1 MTQSDSNKVYAAL
14 RDLDLAAFECE
25 SKIKASQ
32 TAIEREQAAF
42 EAASAEVE
50 SVEAGIKVIR
60 IEERSIDLQIR
71 SIDDEI
77 RKLESASESSSSSQL
92 FGKAEKAIHKKKE
105 ERDQL
110 ETSGFELLER
120 LETSMAKLK
129 EFQAKAKTHEVSLA
143 AAQSV
148 IAVEVPSLRERLVK
162 IAGEIEALL
171 SGMAV
176 GVGQKYW
183 EAVEHPGRPVFAR
196 IKDEACSACGGDL
209 PASMI
214 SMAGKGEPSPCPTCK
229 KLLL

>member
-1 MTQSDSNKVYAAL
+1 MTQGDNSKVYATL
-14 RDLDLAAFECE
+14 RDLDLSAFECE

-32 TAIEREQAAF
+32 AAIEREKAAF
-42 EAASAEVE
+42 EAAAAEVE

-60 IEERSIDLQIR
+60 VDERSIDLQIR
-71 SIDDEI
+71 SIDEEI
-77 RKLESASESSSSSQL
+77 KKLESASENSSSSQL
-92 FGKAEKAIHKKKE
+92 FGKTEKAIHKKKE
-105 ERDQL
+105 DRDQL

-129 EFQAKAKTHEVSLA
+129 ELQAKAKTHEVSLA

-148 IAVEVPSLRERLVK
+148 MARDVPLLRERMEK
-162 IAGEIEALL
+162 ISGEIEALL
-171 SGMAV
+171 SGLAV

-183 EAVEHPGRPVFAR
+183 EAVEHPGRPVFAK